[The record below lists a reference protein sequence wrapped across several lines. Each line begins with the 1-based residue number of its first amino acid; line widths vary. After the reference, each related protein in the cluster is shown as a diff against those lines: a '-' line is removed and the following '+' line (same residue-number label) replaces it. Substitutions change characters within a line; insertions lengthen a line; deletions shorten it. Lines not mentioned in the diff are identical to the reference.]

1 VAAEFS
7 RQCFSVVGDEPMGLF
22 YTGEVLLGLHLGLAK
37 RERLALVLG
46 SSCHL
51 FRLVPLSRPST

>member
-1 VAAEFS
+1 
-7 RQCFSVVGDEPMGLF
+7 MGLF

-51 FRLVPLSRPST
+51 FRLVPLPRRST